1 MRQELH
7 MQLDRSS
14 PLFFLLIRKAT
25 LALHDLS
32 LQRMIMALLAS
43 SREVLVAL
51 LTQVE
56 FWTLLAVIT
65 ITRHDVQAARTT
77 GHNELRNVRV
87 VDVIKSH
94 HRCMFCPTRRVKL
107 IVIAL
112 AEIEELLP
120 SVEEFA
126 FYLIVDVL
134 SVILRI
140 WTCFDNQTILDRNI
154 DVHIFDWCGT
164 RS

>member
-7 MQLDRSS
+7 MQLDRTG
-14 PLFFLLIRKAT
+14 PLFFLLIREAT
-25 LALHDLS
+25 IALHQLP

-43 SREVLVAL
+43 YREVLVAL

-56 FWTLLAVIT
+56 FWAQLAVIT

-77 GHNELRNVRV
+77 GHNELRNVGV
-87 VDVIKSH
+87 VDVIKGH
-94 HRCMFCPTRRVKL
+94 HRCMFSPTRRVKL

-112 AEIEELLP
+112 AEIQKLLP
-120 SVEEFA
+120 SVEKLA

-134 SVILRI
+134 GLILWI
-140 WTCFDNQTILDRNI
+140 WTCFDNQTILDRNVN
-154 DVHIFDWCGT
+154 VHVFDYCGT
-164 RS
+164 